1 MTRFAGETAPF
12 DRRSTYALIVRSN
25 RRDFLRLAGAT
36 ALLTACAPGPLAVPS
51 PTPTSAAS
59 RTPKPVR
66 PLKVGHL
73 ARQLGNLVPQYEQ
86 IGARHSV
93 KFEVS
98 LFPDGAALLAAL
110 STGDILLA
118 APTKVQLVQAMNR
131 GVDLAM
137 VCGYAGGYITYIMRK
152 DSSATPGDWK
162 SLSAATGRGPFR
174 RPRIGVPTAS
184 LQYVSTLEQLKANG
198 IDSEKDVEIVNV
210 PFNEHVNA
218 LAAGQIDMAAALG
231 LFAAQGLVQD
241 KVSLFLH
248 ATRTAI
254 GHFEV
259 GFITTRKLAR
269 ERPDDVQDIVSAH
282 YEAMQNITNDPTRG
296 LAREVKYSE
305 LPEAVVKRSYE
316 FLTFDHRVDV
326 AAIRGTERV
335 MRDLRLHTQDL
346 SGKVDEY
353 VDLSFLARAAGKPV
367 ADVGRW

>member
-1 MTRFAGETAPF
+1 MT
-12 DRRSTYALIVRSN
+12 DRRSTYALTVRSS
-25 RRDFLRLAGAT
+25 RRTLLKLAGAT
-36 ALLTACAPGPLAVPS
+36 ALVAACGPAGQVAVPPS
-51 PTPTSAAS
+51 TPTSAPS

-73 ARQLGNLVPQYEQ
+73 ARQLGNLVPLYDEV
-86 IGARHSV
+86 GPKHGV

-110 STGDILLA
+110 SAGDVLLA

-137 VCGYAGGYITYIMRK
+137 VCGYAGGYVTFLTRK

-162 SLSAATGRGPFR
+162 TLPAARRGGDAAR

-184 LQYVSTLEQLKANG
+184 LQYVSTLERLKAAG
-198 IDSEKDVEIVNV
+198 LDAEKDVELVNV

-218 LAAGQIDMAAALG
+218 LDAGQIDLAGSLSLFAALG
-231 LFAAQGLVQD
+231 LTQD
-241 KVSLFLH
+241 KVKVFEH
-248 ATRTAI
+248 AKSTPL
-254 GHFEV
+254 GPFDV
-259 GFITTRKLAR
+259 GFITTRKLAK
-269 ERPDDVQDIVSAH
+269 ERPDDLQDIVSAH
-282 YEAMQNITNDPTRG
+282 YEAMQNIMNDPTRG

-326 AAIRGTERV
+326 GSIRSTERV
-335 MRDLRLHTQDL
+335 MRDLRLHTADL
-346 SGKVDEY
+346 SAKVDDY
-353 VDLSFLARAAGKPV
+353 VDLSFLAKAAGKPV

>member
-1 MTRFAGETAPF
+1 M
-12 DRRSTYALIVRSN
+12 
-25 RRDFLRLAGAT
+25 AGAT
-36 ALLTACAPGPLAVPS
+36 ALAAACAPGVTVA
-51 PTPTSAAS
+51 TPAPGGT
-59 RTPKPVR
+59 RTPRPVR
-66 PLKVGHL
+66 SLKVGHL
-73 ARQLGNLVPQYEQ
+73 ARQLGNLVPQYDEV
-86 IGARHSV
+86 GPKHGV

-118 APTKVQLVQAMNR
+118 APTKVQLVQAMAR

-137 VCGYAGGYITYIMRK
+137 VCGYAGGYITYITPK
-152 DSSATPGDWK
+152 GSTATPGDWR
-162 SLSAATGRGPFR
+162 SLSRAAGARTGPGASP

-184 LQYVSTLEQLKANG
+184 LQYVSLLERLKANG
-198 IDSEKDVEIVNV
+198 IDSDRDVEIVNV

-241 KVSLFLH
+241 RVTLFLH
-248 ATRTAI
+248 ATRTPL

-259 GFITTRKLAR
+259 GFITTRKLAK

-282 YEAMQNITNDPTRG
+282 YEAMQNIANDPTRG

-305 LPEAVVKRSYE
+305 LPEAVVKKSYE

-326 AAIRGTERV
+326 AAIRSTERV
-335 MRDLRLHTQDL
+335 MRDLRLHTADL
-346 SGKVDEY
+346 SAKVDDY
-353 VDLSFLARAAGKPV
+353 VDLSFLAKAAGKPV